1 MVIRLAYRKTLD
13 GRWICSWNC
22 GFEDY
27 DIGRVAEHE
36 TDVHCNKK
44 GRKEST

>member
-1 MVIRLAYRKTLD
+1 MAYRKTVD

-27 DIGRVAEHE
+27 DIAEVAKHE
-36 TDVHCNKK
+36 NENHP
-44 GRKEST
+44 RKS